1 MNKNR
6 RRFLLGTSAAA
17 ATVAVAGYQD
27 TLKTAITMGRNGKAV
42 DDPIYANSLLTE
54 GSVNEEFIKNA
65 NFSIRT
71 SVCNGCTTH
80 CGVRVKVDNIKE
92 TVVKV
97 TGNPYSPLSSDPWLP
112 YHTSLNESFKVLS
125 KDSDL
130 SSTYRSTACARG
142 NVVFDKINDD
152 LRVLKPLKRVGK
164 RGQNQWEE
172 IEIEQLIEEI
182 VNGGNLFNEGE
193 IQGLA
198 SIRDLKTP
206 IKEENPE
213 FGPKANGL
221 CIIGTADEGRNAF
234 MVHRFK
240 NAFGTVNY
248 QGHTA
253 ICGLSMRAGEAAYLG
268 DFDKYPHLK
277 PDFEYCEYLL
287 TFGTAPGQAGN
298 PFKRQAKLLTKGRVK
313 EKLKCVTVSPMLTN
327 SDNIAVG
334 DKSEWIP
341 ILPGGDLAFAMGLL
355 QVIIKENLF
364 NEEYLQIPSK
374 EAQELLKD
382 ASFTNAS
389 HLVIQDEENY
399 GKLLDNGAAKEE
411 LQYMVIDSVDGV
423 LKEASKVSQAKL
435 FVDEEITFNEKTYK
449 VKSAMTL
456 LKENAN
462 EYDLDLYASE
472 SGISKEK
479 IIATARE
486 FTSHGRKAAT
496 DCHGGTMHTTGF
508 YTTYAIMMLGAM
520 VGNLNYKGGMSA
532 GGGRF
537 KDFNGSKYDLVNY
550 EGKVKPKG
558 YRVDKTKV
566 AYENTSE
573 FKEKVAQGKN
583 PYPAKDNWYPF
594 TNALE
599 SEIITNSANE
609 YPYKLDAI
617 ISWNAN
623 FIYGQSG
630 MQHIK
635 KLLEDPKTSI
645 PLFIA
650 IDPFI
655 NETSQYADYIIPD
668 SVIYET
674 WGVTSAWAGSQ
685 TKINTLRFPTV
696 KPRQASFK
704 NGEPIC
710 MDSFMIELGKKLNLP
725 SFGENAITGKD
736 NQKYPLDSP
745 KDFYIRA
752 FENIALD
759 QGGVPDITDADI
771 ELASLEPYVI
781 TLKNICKENWRKVAY
796 IMARG
801 GRFEDKEVGYTKDK
815 LTHKYKNMIAIYN
828 QTVGT
833 SIHSMT
839 GEKFPGTPRF
849 YMARLNNGDLIKDI
863 YPKEKFPILA
873 FSYKSNV
880 ISQSTASSTR
890 MQETRFTTYIDMNP
904 KTANESS
911 LKHGDMV
918 NVSSTD
924 GVVTGMLRYR
934 NGIFPGCIGIE
945 HGLGRDAEGAVE
957 VKINDRVF
965 EARVARKSGV
975 NINKIGL
982 LDKTR
987 KLATLSDFVVGSNA
1001 RQAIPVSVVKA

>member
-1 MNKNR
+1 MNTNR
-6 RRFLLGTSAAA
+6 RRFLLGTSAVA
-17 ATVAVAGYQD
+17 ATAAVAGYKD
-27 TLKTAITMGRNGKAV
+27 TLKTAVTMGRNGKAV
-42 DDPIYANSLLTE
+42 DDPIYTNSLLTE
-54 GSVNEEFIKNA
+54 GTVTDDFIKND

-80 CGVRVKVDNIKE
+80 CGVRVKVDNKKE

-112 YHTSLNESFKVLS
+112 FNTPLRESFKVLS
-125 KDSDL
+125 KDSEL
-130 SSTYRSTACARG
+130 SSMYRSTACARG
-142 NVVFDKINDD
+142 NVVFDKINDS

-164 RGQNQWEE
+164 RGENKWEE
-172 IEIEQLIEEI
+172 IEVEQLLEEI
-182 VNGGNLFNEGE
+182 VKGGNLFNEGE
-193 IQGLA
+193 VEGLA
-198 SIRDLKTP
+198 SIRDLETP
-206 IKEENPE
+206 IKKENPE
-213 FGPKANGL
+213 MGPKANGL
-221 CIIGTADEGRNAF
+221 CILGTADEGRAPF
-234 MVHRFK
+234 MVNRFK

-268 DFDKYPHLK
+268 DFKKYPHLK

-313 EKLKCVTVSPMLTN
+313 ENLKCVTVSPMLTN

-355 QVIIKENLF
+355 QVIIEENLF

-374 EAQELLKD
+374 EAQEFVKE
-382 ASFTNAS
+382 ASFTNAT
-389 HLVIQDEENY
+389 HLVIQDN
-399 GKLLDNGAAKEE
+399 LDNGKILEANG
-411 LQYMVIDSVDGV
+411 QSMVIDLSDGI
-423 LKEASKVSQAKL
+423 LKEASLVKQAKL
-435 FVDEEITFNEKTYK
+435 FVDEEVIFNEKTYK

-456 LKENAN
+456 LKENAF
-462 EYDLDLYASE
+462 EYDLELYSSE
-472 SGISKEK
+472 CGISKEK
-479 IIATARE
+479 IINTARE

-496 DCHGGTMHTTGF
+496 DSHGGTMHTTGF

-532 GGGRF
+532 GGGRY
-537 KDFNGSKYDLVNY
+537 KDFNGAKYNLVDY
-550 EGKVKPKG
+550 DGKIKPKG
-558 YRVDKTKV
+558 YRVDKTTI
-566 AYENTSE
+566 AYEKTTE

-583 PYPAKDNWYPF
+583 PYPAKDTWYPF
-594 TNALE
+594 TNAIE
-599 SEIITNSANE
+599 SDIVTNSANE
-609 YPYKLDAI
+609 YPYKLKAL

-623 FIYGQSG
+623 FVYGQSG

-645 PLFIA
+645 PLMIA

-655 NETSQYADYIIPD
+655 NETSQFADYIIPD

-674 WGVTSAWAGSQ
+674 WGVTNAWAGSQ

-696 KPRQASFK
+696 KPKQATFK
-704 NGEPIC
+704 NGEAIC

-725 SFGENAITGKD
+725 GFGENAILGKD
-736 NQKYPLDSP
+736 NQKYSLDTP

-759 QGGVPDITDADI
+759 QGGVPDISDEEIA
-771 ELASLEPYVI
+771 LASLEPYVI
-781 TLKNICKENWRKVAY
+781 TLKNICKDNWKKTAY

-801 GRFEDKEVGYTKDK
+801 GRFENKEVGYSKDK
-815 LTHKYKNMIAIYN
+815 LTHKYENAINIYN

-833 SIHSMT
+833 SFHSMT

-849 YMARLNNGDLIKDI
+849 YMARLNNGDLIKDL
-863 YPKEKFPILA
+863 YPKEKFPMLA

-890 MQETRFTTYIDMNP
+890 IQEVRFTTYIDMNP
-904 KTANESS
+904 KTANENS

-918 NVSSTD
+918 NVSSSD
-924 GVVTGMLRYR
+924 GIVTGMLRYR
-934 NGIFPGCIGIE
+934 NGVFPGCIGIE

-957 VKINDRVF
+957 IKINDRTF

-975 NINKIGL
+975 NINKLGL
-982 LDKTR
+982 LDKSR
-987 KLATLSDFVVGSNA
+987 ELATISDFVVGSNA
-1001 RQAIPVSVVKA
+1001 RQAIPVSVTKA